1 MNGKGGTLLI
11 GVGPKGE
18 ILGVENDYGTF
29 QKDSNRDGFEQK
41 VIHLLAHHLGK
52 EFVPMLVQVNFVAVE
67 GKDISWLRVEASPK
81 PVYVEEENEIKFY
94 ARVGNTTQPMNPKE
108 MTQYISMRW

>member
-1 MNGKGGTLLI
+1 
-11 GVGPKGE
+11 
-18 ILGVENDYGTF
+18 
-29 QKDSNRDGFEQK
+29 
-41 VIHLLAHHLGK
+41 
-52 EFVPMLVQVNFVAVE
+52 MLVQVNFVAVE